1 MCILMLYKNLECV
14 EVRGYI
20 CRKYRWCLNDVNG
33 NINGVLRGI
42 CENMLKNLF
51 NGYDLIILIIL
62 FKICIIIYCFCF

>member
-42 CENMLKNLF
+42 CKNML
-51 NGYDLIILIIL
+51 
-62 FKICIIIYCFCF
+62 